1 MAGITGPEI
10 TTGLMED
17 ILDPRSQVGVLM
29 PVYICRWPNGDF
41 SAVSATDRDQAIYLL
56 DEVDNADRAEVF
68 RAPSN
73 FMVHFRLIDKVRDP
87 QEFWPVELEGFGE
100 ATNELAGR
108 LYPKYHEAKDTESG
122 KAAALA
128 EERTRQQPKE
138 PKLSSDPE
146 VRRLQEIG
154 PDVPQALARSVVR
167 EARRKRLI
175 DFKGPKN

>member
-1 MAGITGPEI
+1 
-10 TTGLMED
+10 
-17 ILDPRSQVGVLM
+17 M

-108 LYPKYHEAKDTESG
+108 LYPKYHEAKDVLAASEDSLLKNAEVPTSDGLGTWQISQAQRTDQTFNSFSEPLVISKRLSDKNWPPLGTTSG
-122 KAAALA
+122 SKM
-128 EERTRQQPKE
+128 RSRG
-138 PKLSSDPE
+138 DC
-146 VRRLQEIG
+146 V
-154 PDVPQALARSVVR
+154 ARSQS
-167 EARRKRLI
+167 RLEQACS
-175 DFKGPKN
+175 PRPH